1 MRRLVIPI
9 ALVGGILVACHASVP
24 PSSRQGPNEQGDAPR
39 VTQKDAIARAAESKP
54 EPYTSLDHVFKV
66 AGSRLPTAARLVIAD
81 SSDYRVFWTRVTGSS
96 DMANRPKV
104 DFSREM
110 LVIAAMGEQPC
121 MGYGINVDT
130 VYRDQDHRVFAVV
143 RERRRG
149 ARCGCL
155 SQLVSPV
162 DIIRIPRTERPV
174 TFIERVETNSCEER

>member
-1 MRRLVIPI
+1 MRRLVIPF
-9 ALVGGILVACHASVP
+9 ALVGGIVAACHTSAP
-24 PSSRQGPNEQGDAPR
+24 PSTRQGPDELGNAPR
-39 VTQKDAIARAAESKP
+39 ITQTDAISRAAEAKP
-54 EPYTSLDHVFKV
+54 EPYTSLDHIFKA
-66 AGSRLPTAARLVIAD
+66 AGSRLPTAARLIITD
-81 SSDYRVFWTRVTGSS
+81 TSDYRVFWTRLTGSPDQS
-96 DMANRPKV
+96 ARPKV

-130 VYRDQDHRVFAVV
+130 VYRDQDRRVYAVV

-174 TFIERVETNSCEER
+174 TFLERVETNSCEER